1 MTERSSIP
9 LVGVTSCVRMRAGL
23 PDQTA
28 GDKYLRALA
37 RCSDVLPVIVPSMAD
52 LIAPDAVLGN
62 VDGLLLTGSPSN
74 VYPEIYGK
82 DVGPE
87 SEPHDRDRD
96 AATLPMIRAALEAGL
111 PIFAICRGFQE
122 LNVALGGTLH
132 VRVHEVPGRI
142 DHRRPKDPDLDTQY
156 GHRHDISLRKGGK
169 LAQIL
174 KCETLAVNSL
184 HWQAIDRLGP
194 RLEVEAT
201 APDGT
206 IEAVSVKDA
215 TGFALGV
222 QWHPEYKAWENAAS
236 DKLFKAFGE
245 AVRAHAA
252 TRAKSILKKPIE
264 AAYA

>member
-1 MTERSSIP
+1 
-9 LVGVTSCVRMRAGL
+9 MRAGL

-28 GDKYLRALA
+28 GDKYMRALA

-52 LIAPDAVLGN
+52 VIAPDTILGN

-82 DVGPE
+82 EVGPE

-96 AATLPMIRAALEAGL
+96 ATTLPLILAALEAGL
-111 PIFAICRGFQE
+111 PLFAICRGFQE

-132 VRVHEVPGRI
+132 VRVHEVPGRL
-142 DHRRPKDPDLDTQY
+142 DHRRPDDPDLDAQY
-156 GHRHDISLRKGGK
+156 GDRHDIAIREGSNLG
-169 LAQIL
+169 QIL
-174 KCETLAVNSL
+174 GCETLVVNSL
-184 HWQAIDRLGP
+184 HWQAIDQLAP

-201 APDGT
+201 AADGT
-206 IEAVSVKDA
+206 IEAVSVEGA

-222 QWHPEYKAWENAAS
+222 QWHPEYKAWESAAS
-236 DKLFKAFGE
+236 DKLFKAFGD
-245 AVRAHAA
+245 AVRAHAD
-252 TRAKSILKKPIE
+252 TRAKGTPEKPIE